1 MGSWSWSQLFLTGT
15 DPWMLLNMFSFHRY
29 QLPKV
34 AGPTYSL
41 LAMYLSF
48 SGFQIFTHSCYCK
61 CPPFSHS
68 GRYVICCNIHSVF
81 NLHFLMSR
89 CWWRQQVGKGERR
102 KVHYRQW
109 NTKRL
114 SNSQPGAGPCMLG
127 IKVNLGSLFSCVW
140 WCKSQWWES
149 TSAEDFLCI
158 RYCSKNVPGQTLH
171 SNFKRLLS

>member
-15 DPWMLLNMFSFHRY
+15 DLWMLLNMFSFHRY

-109 NTKRL
+109 NTKRRTWRL
-114 SNSQPGAGPCMLG
+114 EIMMDMG
-127 IKVNLGSLFSCVW
+127 
-140 WCKSQWWES
+140 
-149 TSAEDFLCI
+149 SAED
-158 RYCSKNVPGQTLH
+158 G
-171 SNFKRLLS
+171 KRWDNREDKEECEKFWIAH

>member
-15 DPWMLLNMFSFHRY
+15 DLWMLLNMFSFHRY

-102 KVHYRQW
+102 KVNYRQW
-109 NTKRL
+109 NTKRRTWRL
-114 SNSQPGAGPCMLG
+114 EIMMDMG
-127 IKVNLGSLFSCVW
+127 
-140 WCKSQWWES
+140 
-149 TSAEDFLCI
+149 SAED
-158 RYCSKNVPGQTLH
+158 G
-171 SNFKRLLS
+171 KRWDNREDKEECEKFWIAH